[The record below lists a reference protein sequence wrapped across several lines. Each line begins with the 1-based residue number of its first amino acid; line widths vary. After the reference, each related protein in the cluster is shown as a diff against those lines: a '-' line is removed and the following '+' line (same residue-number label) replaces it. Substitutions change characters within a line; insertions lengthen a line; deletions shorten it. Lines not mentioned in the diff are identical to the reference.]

1 MLCTIRDLANGQSA
15 VIEKVNARGELG
27 RRLRDM
33 GLSPGVP
40 LLMLGRAPLAD
51 PLEIKVRGFNLC
63 LRNSEAEKVV
73 VRVEED
79 ARFPL
84 ARETEPQAKDAKR
97 T

>member
-1 MLCTIRDLANGQSA
+1 MLCTVKELPDGKSA
-15 VIEKVNARGELG
+15 VIEKINARGELG

-33 GLSPGVP
+33 GLSPGVS

-73 VRVEED
+73 VRVDEGP
-79 ARFPL
+79 AVN
-84 ARETEPQAKDAKR
+84 
-97 T
+97 